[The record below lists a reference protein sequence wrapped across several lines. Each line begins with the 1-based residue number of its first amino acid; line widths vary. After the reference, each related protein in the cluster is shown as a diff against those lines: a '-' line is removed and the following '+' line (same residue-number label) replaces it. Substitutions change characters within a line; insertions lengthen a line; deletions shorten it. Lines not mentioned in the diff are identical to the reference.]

1 MRPAALSLILL
12 AAAVAAGPVLA
23 KSTDRQQP
31 MDLGA
36 ANMDALLSDDS
47 VSTLEGSV
55 TIRQGSLEVD
65 ADRAEIHRKAGEIDR
80 IVLTGSPARLRQISD
95 QGEPMDASAAQVVY
109 TISSEVMVLTGN
121 VVINQPRGNL
131 RGETVKY
138 DITTGRLD
146 GGGDGQRVQMRI
158 LPKTAAPA
166 PAAPAPATP
175 APAPTN

>member
-1 MRPAALSLILL
+1 MRPAALSVTLL
-12 AAAVAAGPVLA
+12 ALAFAAGPALA

-31 MDLGA
+31 MDLSA

-55 TIRQGSLEVD
+55 SIRQGTLEVD
-65 ADRAEIHRKAGEIDR
+65 ADRAEVHRKAGEIDR
-80 IVLTGSPARLRQISD
+80 IVLTGSPARLRQVSD

-109 TISSEVMVLTGN
+109 TMSSEVMVLTGN

-138 DITTGRLD
+138 DINTGRLD
-146 GGGDGQRVQMRI
+146 GGGDGQRVSMRI
-158 LPKTAAPA
+158 LPRTAAPA
-166 PAAPAPATP
+166 PA
-175 APAPTN
+175 PAPTN

>member
-12 AAAVAAGPVLA
+12 AAAVAAGPALA

-31 MDLGA
+31 MDLSA

-109 TISSEVMVLTGN
+109 TISSEVMLLTGN
-121 VVINQPRGNL
+121 VVITQPRGNL
-131 RGETVKY
+131 SGETVKY

-158 LPKTAAPA
+158 LPKAPA
-166 PAAPAPATP
+166 ATP
-175 APAPTN
+175 APTN

>member
-12 AAAVAAGPVLA
+12 AAAVATGPALA

-31 MDLGA
+31 MDLSA

-109 TISSEVMVLTGN
+109 TLSSEVMVLTGN

-138 DITTGRLD
+138 DITSGRLD

-166 PAAPAPATP
+166 APAAPAP
-175 APAPTN
+175 TN

>member
-12 AAAVAAGPVLA
+12 AAAFAAGPVSA

-31 MDLGA
+31 MDLDA
-36 ANMDALLSDDS
+36 ENMDALLSDDS
-47 VSTLEGSV
+47 VSVLQGSV
-55 TIRQGSLEVD
+55 RIRQGSLEVD
-65 ADRAEIHRKAGEIDR
+65 ADKAEIHRKAGEIDR
-80 IVLTGSPARLRQISD
+80 IVLTGSPARLRQVSD

-121 VVINQPRGNL
+121 VVITQPRGNL

-146 GGGDGQRVQMRI
+146 GGGDGKRVSMRI
-158 LPKTAAPA
+158 LPKTPAPA
-166 PAAPAPATP
+166 PAI
-175 APAPTN
+175 PAPTN